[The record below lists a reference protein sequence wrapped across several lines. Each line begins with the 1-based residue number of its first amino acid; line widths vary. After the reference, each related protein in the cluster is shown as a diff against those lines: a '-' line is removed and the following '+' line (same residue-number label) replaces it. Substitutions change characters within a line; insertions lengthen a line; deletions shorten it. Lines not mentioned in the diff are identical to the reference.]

1 MNKSFKIAIS
11 RLDFE
16 KLDEESSNEFIKN
29 SEGVM
34 VLKGKKLTGK
44 WITSIASKINE
55 FEGTSFLMIG
65 KCQ

>member
-65 KCQ
+65 KC